1 MTIGSVLQRCALSLA
16 LTASLTAA
24 ASAAPFMLSSAS
36 VADGAK
42 LPSDFAGPGDCGG
55 KNVSPQLSWVNPPA
69 GAASYAI
76 TIWDQ
81 DGQKGLGVSHWVAYG
96 IPPTMTSLPA
106 GAGSPASPAVVSGTN
121 TRKAVAYLGPCPP
134 IGDASHH
141 YYITVYALDLA
152 PNALA
157 PGLTRE
163 QFFAAIAGHALGATT
178 MVALYGR

>member
-1 MTIGSVLQRCALSLA
+1 
-16 LTASLTAA
+16 
-24 ASAAPFMLSSAS
+24 MLSSAS

-152 PNALA
+152 PNAL
-157 PGLTRE
+157 PWGLTRE